1 MKFLP
6 ILLFVA
12 SGMMMSC
19 QDNAEEAAGT
29 EQNTSDTVVTGLEGT
44 RDQQGQISQV
54 KMDTTSGQRPA
65 GNLSDSTAASSG
77 TDDQF
82 IKDQVTGN
90 YNELAL
96 AKLALKK
103 SSDKEVKGIA
113 QQLVSDH
120 SKVLDK
126 LKNIGSSRKLDLA
139 DAASADGVSMT
150 TALNKKQGA
159 DFDKAW
165 IEALIEKHKSG
176 VASYEAAVKSVA
188 DPDLK
193 DLINQTLPK
202 LRMHLDKLMAYHSQ
216 VK

>member
-6 ILLFVA
+6 ILFIVA
-12 SGMMMSC
+12 SGMIISC
-19 QDNAEEAAGT
+19 QDNAQSEAGT
-29 EQNTSDTVVTGLEGT
+29 EQNGSDTVVTGLEGT
-44 RDQQGQISQV
+44 RDQQGQISEV

-65 GNLSDSTAASSG
+65 GVSSDTTSAS
-77 TDDQF
+77 DDQF

-120 SKVLDK
+120 SKVLDN
-126 LKNIGSSRKLDLA
+126 LKNIGSSKKLELVS
-139 DAASADGVSMT
+139 AASADGTSMVS
-150 TALNKKQGA
+150 ALDKKQGA

-165 IEALIEKHKSG
+165 IEALIDKHKAG
-176 VASYEAAVKSVA
+176 VAKYEAASKSVA
-188 DPDLK
+188 DADLRN
-193 DLINQTLPK
+193 LVNQTLPK